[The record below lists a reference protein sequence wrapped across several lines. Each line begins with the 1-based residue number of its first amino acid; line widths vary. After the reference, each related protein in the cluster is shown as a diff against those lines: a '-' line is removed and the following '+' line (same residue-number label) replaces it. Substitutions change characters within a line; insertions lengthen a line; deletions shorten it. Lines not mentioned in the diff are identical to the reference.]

1 MGSKKPGGAYA
12 FLGSD
17 GPGVVTA
24 AAREPRPMLHMCRCL
39 QPGCY
44 GLHCN
49 LMIMMMT
56 TRLCRW
62 HRTAYVKRSLCMSSY
77 LEIWHVASM
86 RVLPS
91 SHARPVVHAP
101 QRCCVTD
108 CSGLVSVTFKGL
120 QALTSNWLFKLRTA
134 SACAVSPTGG
144 TASST
149 WTIQRELSGETI
161 TTITLD
167 PPPAPTPFITAFSQW
182 VSGVCK
188 VNSAVWVDHVTVC
201 RNTSLPLCITL
212 SSTSP

>member
-49 LMIMMMT
+49 LMIMMMMT

-134 SACAVSPTGG
+134 SACAVPPPGGVFG
-144 TASST
+144 TARSLGLSRESYLARQSPQSPWIRRLRRPPSS
-149 WTIQRELSGETI
+149 Q
-161 TTITLD
+161 
-167 PPPAPTPFITAFSQW
+167 PFLN
-182 VSGVCK
+182 G
-188 VNSAVWVDHVTVC
+188 
-201 RNTSLPLCITL
+201 
-212 SSTSP
+212 